1 MIFSAAMEVIGAIK
15 ALVLARALI
24 GKAFDYIF

>member
-15 ALVLARALI
+15 ALANTRALI